1 MVNSPLLPVHV
12 IVNRVG
18 ARESNPVNLRARL
31 SGPGAIHD
39 ALVAAHSFADRA
51 ELDDADASRL
61 AIVVEEL
68 VTNLYDHGGLTD
80 ADEFEVELILNSA
93 DVIATITDPG
103 QPFDARRFEDDA
115 RLPDRGGGA
124 GLRLVR
130 SWASTIDY
138 RRVDGRN
145 RLVVWLPLAG
155 K

>member
-1 MVNSPLLPVHV
+1 MND
-12 IVNRVG
+12 VG

-31 SGPGAIHD
+31 SGSSAVHD
-39 ALVAAHSFADRA
+39 ALVAVRSFADRA
-51 ELDDADASRL
+51 GIDGSEGSRL

-80 ADEFEVELILNSA
+80 ADEVEVELVLNRA
-93 DVIATITDPG
+93 DVSVTITDPG
-103 QPFDARRFEDDA
+103 RPFDARRIEDDA

-138 RRVDGRN
+138 RHIDGRN
-145 RLVVWLPLAG
+145 RLTVWLPLAG
-155 K
+155 A

>member
-1 MVNSPLLPVHV
+1 VISPLLPVHV
-12 IVNRVG
+12 IVLGVG
-18 ARESNPVNLRARL
+18 ARESNPVNLRVRL
-31 SGPGAIHD
+31 AGPGAIHD
-39 ALVAAHSFADRA
+39 ALVAAHSFAERA
-51 ELDDADASRL
+51 ALDDADASRL

-68 VTNLYDHGGLTD
+68 VTNLFDHGGLTGE
-80 ADEFEVELILNSA
+80 DEFEVEFVLNSA
-93 DVIATITDPG
+93 DVIVTITDPG
-103 QPFDARRFEDDA
+103 TAFDARRIEDDA

-155 K
+155 E